1 MNKMRYIPP
10 GGPTMT
16 GDDFRKVRK
25 FKSLLVAL
33 KELEPFVRDG
43 RHLQVGD
50 EFKRFGGLRS
60 REVLGNWLLCVAVNA
75 CVGADRLTFTS
86 DPFGGDGLIVDESNG
101 QVIRTEHVFEPGPHP
116 GAPTGRSE
124 DAAALVLEKI
134 AKKNKPKYAGQ
145 TLVVFCN
152 DGGGTAWHPSK
163 VANALPDP
171 LHFEAVWVVALQ
183 DVVDGAYTYGVTRL
197 DLRRG
202 NAPAWRVRI
211 APDFGSWQ
219 VEPVQ

>member
-1 MNKMRYIPP
+1 MNNMRYTKP
-10 GGPTMT
+10 GSPTMT
-16 GDDFRKVRK
+16 GDDFRKVTK
-25 FKSLLVAL
+25 FKSLKIAL
-33 KELEPFVRDG
+33 KELEPFIRNG

-60 REVLGNWLLCVAVNA
+60 RELLGNWLLCVAVNA

-86 DPFGGDGLIVDESNG
+86 DPLGGDGLIVDEFNG
-101 QVIRTEHVFEPGPHP
+101 FVIRTEHVFEPGPHP
-116 GAPTGRSE
+116 GAPTGRGE
-124 DAAALVLEKI
+124 DAAKLVLEKI

-152 DGGGTAWHPSK
+152 DGGGTAWYPNK
-163 VANALPDP
+163 VAKALPQR
-171 LHFEAVWVVALQ
+171 LHFEAVWVVSLQ
-183 DVVDGAYTYGVTRL
+183 GVFDGGYNYGVTRL

-211 APDFGSWQ
+211 APDFESWE
-219 VEPVQ
+219 VEPIQ